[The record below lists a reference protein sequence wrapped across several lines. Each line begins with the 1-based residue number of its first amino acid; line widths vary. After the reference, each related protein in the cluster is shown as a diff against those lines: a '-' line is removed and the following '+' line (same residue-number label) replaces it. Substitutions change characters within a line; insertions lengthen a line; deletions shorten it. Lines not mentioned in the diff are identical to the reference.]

1 MVNIADK
8 IFDFLRKRFSLSN
21 RRFPTPA
28 ESEVLLEQAQNIVN
42 KAVQNNIER
51 FGPDVDMRQVM
62 AETFNQPPQKIIED
76 ASNVPQAP
84 GIETIKQPKAQI
96 EAMPLKDPERRQ
108 MSVQKKLEA
117 LNEQAR
123 GSLKTADEVTTGPAA
138 RSKVQRD
145 KAGLESL
152 GDQIPVRDD
161 TARPRMPMRLIE
173 DFGTEFSEEQL
184 IKQGYTPTQ
193 AEILMAAR
201 KKMLSGEE
209 INPNEA
215 LMRVKEERADELGID
230 VEDLDPEGSDFEI
243 DFSERDDFAGGGAA
257 KKLMEKLSRQS
268 KSPFGRMAMKE
279 SGQALPKGVESG
291 SLMGDILEGVN
302 KIEDLLGNT
311 KSLPQS
317 RFEIADFVMNMR
329 KDGFS
334 NDAIID
340 IVANYG
346 PQYSLKTL
354 RKQIAPQ
361 VKIANN
367 LGAKTSAQRNF
378 IVEMEDTKDIYS
390 PDEFREKIREG
401 DFKYVLSDAV
411 EKDLIAKGLSE
422 EQASD
427 LALMIPSDNVYEG
440 LKRVKD
446 RAYYDHDIDIED
458 VVEFY
463 DKAYQDYVLPQ
474 TQRYR
479 ESYAGGGLVSKLVAK
494 FNKAKKKNPK
504 LSNEDFAQVLID
516 AEKAEKMGVKTIEEF
531 MNMQKFKKEA
541 FSKRKTY
548 DELPSD
554 KPKRKT
560 LRLKKAEGGLAY
572 LVGF

>member
-28 ESEVLLEQAQNIVN
+28 ESEVLLDQAQNIVN

-62 AETFNQPPQKIIED
+62 AETLNQPPQKIIDD
-76 ASNVPQAP
+76 ASNPPQAP

-96 EAMPLKDPERRQ
+96 EALPLENPELRQ
-108 MSVQKKLEA
+108 QAIKKKLEA
-117 LNEQAR
+117 MNEQTRAGR
-123 GSLKTADEVTTGPAA
+123 MSTADQVKTGPAA

-145 KAGLESL
+145 KEGLESIM
-152 GDQIPVRDD
+152 DQIPVRDD
-161 TARPRMPMRLIE
+161 TARPTMPMRLIE

-193 AEILMAAR
+193 AEILMRAR
-201 KKMLSGEE
+201 KKMLEGEE
-209 INPNEA
+209 MNPNEA
-215 LMRVKEERADELGID
+215 LMRVKEEMADDLGVDMDD
-230 VEDLDPEGSDFEI
+230 VDI
-243 DFSERDDFAGGGAA
+243 DFQIETPERDDFAGGGVA
-257 KKLMEKLSRQS
+257 KKMIEKLTRQS

-279 SGQALPKGVESG
+279 SGQALPKGVQEG

-302 KIEDLLGNT
+302 KIEDLLGQT

-329 KDGFS
+329 KEGFS
-334 NDAIID
+334 NDAIVD

-346 PQYSLKTL
+346 PQYRLDTL
-354 RKQIAPQ
+354 RKRIAPQ
-361 VKIANN
+361 VKIAND

-390 PDEFREKIREG
+390 PGEFREKIREG

-427 LALMIPSDNVYEG
+427 LALMIPSDNVFEG

-446 RAYYDHDIDIED
+446 RAFFDHDIDID
-458 VVEFY
+458 DIVDFY

-479 ESYAGGGLVSKLVAK
+479 ESYAGGGLVSKLTAR

-548 DELPSD
+548 DELPTD

>member
-1 MVNIADK
+1 MVNVADK
-8 IFDFLRKRFSLSN
+8 IFDFLRKRFSLAN

-28 ESEVLLEQAQNIVN
+28 ESETLLEQAQKAVN
-42 KAVQNNIER
+42 DAVQNNLTKY
-51 FGPDVDMRQVM
+51 GDQVSPQEIISKTLSQD
-62 AETFNQPPQKIIED
+62 AQKIIDD
-76 ASNVPQAP
+76 ATPSSPLEGTAQ
-84 GIETIKQPKAQI
+84 KPKAQI
-96 EAMPLKDPERRQ
+96 EALPLENPELRQ
-108 MSVQKKLEA
+108 QAIKKKLEA
-117 LNEQAR
+117 MNEQTRAGR
-123 GSLKTADEVTTGPAA
+123 MSTADQVSTGRAA
-138 RSKVQRD
+138 RSKVQQD
-145 KAGLESL
+145 KQGLESIM
-152 GDQIPVRDD
+152 DQIPVRDD
-161 TARPRMPMRLIE
+161 TARPTLPMKLIE
-173 DFGTEFSEEQL
+173 NFGTEFQEKEL

-209 INPNEA
+209 MNPNEA
-215 LMRVKEERADELGID
+215 LLRVKEEMADDLGID
-230 VEDLDPEGSDFEI
+230 VDDVDI
-243 DFSERDDFAGGGAA
+243 DFQIETPERDDFAGGGAA
-257 KKLMEKLSRQS
+257 KKLMDKLSRQS

-291 SLMGDILEGVN
+291 SLMGDIIEGVN
-302 KIEDLLGNT
+302 RIEDLLGNT

-340 IVANYG
+340 IVQNYG
-346 PQYSLKTL
+346 PQYSLKSL
-354 RKQIAPQ
+354 RTKIAPQ
-361 VKIANN
+361 VKIAND
-367 LGAKTSAQRNF
+367 LGAKTPAQRSF

-411 EKDLIAKGLSE
+411 EKDLITKGLSE

-427 LALMIPSDNVYEG
+427 LALMIPSDNVFEG

-446 RAYYDHDIDIED
+446 KAFFDHDIEVDDI
-458 VVEFY
+458 VEFY

-474 TQRYR
+474 TQRYK
-479 ESYAGGGLVSKLVAK
+479 ESYAGGGLVNKLITK

-504 LSNEDFAQVLID
+504 LSNEDFAQRVED
-516 AEKAEKMGVKTIEEF
+516 ARKAEKVGIQTIKEF
-531 MNMQKFKKEA
+531 ENLEKFKDEA
-541 FSKRKTY
+541 FSKRRTY

-560 LRLKKAEGGLAY
+560 LRLKKAEGGLSY

>member
-1 MVNIADK
+1 MVNVADK
-8 IFDFLRKRFSLSN
+8 IFDFLRKRFSLAN

-28 ESEVLLEQAQNIVN
+28 ESETLLEQAQKAVN
-42 KAVQNNIER
+42 DAVQNNLTKY
-51 FGPDVDMRQVM
+51 GDQVSPQEIISKTLSQD
-62 AETFNQPPQKIIED
+62 AQKIIDD
-76 ASNVPQAP
+76 ATPSSPLEGTAQ
-84 GIETIKQPKAQI
+84 KPKAQI
-96 EAMPLKDPERRQ
+96 EALPLENPELRQ
-108 MSVQKKLEA
+108 QAIKKKLEA
-117 LNEQAR
+117 MNEQTRAGR
-123 GSLKTADEVTTGPAA
+123 MSTADQVSTGRAA
-138 RSKVQRD
+138 RSKVQQD
-145 KAGLESL
+145 KQGLESIM
-152 GDQIPVRDD
+152 DQIPVRDD
-161 TARPRMPMRLIE
+161 TARPTLPMKLIE
-173 DFGTEFSEEQL
+173 NFGTEFQEKEL

-209 INPNEA
+209 MNPNEA
-215 LMRVKEERADELGID
+215 LLRVKEEMADDLGID
-230 VEDLDPEGSDFEI
+230 VDDVDI
-243 DFSERDDFAGGGAA
+243 DFQIETPERDDFAGGGAA
-257 KKLMEKLSRQS
+257 KKLMDKLSRQS

-291 SLMGDILEGVN
+291 SLMGDIIEGVN
-302 KIEDLLGNT
+302 RIEDLLGNT

-329 KDGFS
+329 KEGFS

-340 IVANYG
+340 IVQNYG
-346 PQYSLKTL
+346 PQYSLKSL
-354 RKQIAPQ
+354 RTKIAPQ
-361 VKIANN
+361 VKIAND
-367 LGAKTSAQRNF
+367 LGAKTPAQRSF

-411 EKDLIAKGLSE
+411 EKDLITKGLSE

-427 LALMIPSDNVYEG
+427 LALMIPSDNVFEG

-446 RAYYDHDIDIED
+446 KAFFDHDIEVDDI
-458 VVEFY
+458 VEFY

-474 TQRYR
+474 TQRYK
-479 ESYAGGGLVSKLVAK
+479 ESYAGGGLVNKLITK

-504 LSNEDFAQVLID
+504 LSNEDFAQRVED
-516 AEKAEKMGVKTIEEF
+516 ARKAEKVGIQTIKEF
-531 MNMQKFKKEA
+531 ENLEKFKDEA
-541 FSKRKTY
+541 FSKRRTY

-560 LRLKKAEGGLAY
+560 LRLKKAEGGLSY